1 MISDRG
7 KRMLPVWLPAVV
19 LCLAAA
25 VVFVWQTSE
34 SGGRRAQVRDRVVD
48 LEAELARLEGL
59 MRATGGDREWVA
71 ETEQQFTTLHDE
83 VFGTL
88 DGRLTNILRA
98 VGAATRD
105 AGLLPGSYSYAAKED
120 RDTGFVRFSIQFS
133 VEGEYGQIRQMLAD
147 LQSSPE
153 FLLVEGLSLSGDEDP
168 DIAGASNL
176 GAYRHLPRRGRPA
189 TAASAHRRK
198 HRHSGGRRWL
208 TPNPRTSA
216 PVSWCSSPC
225 W

>member
-1 MISDRG
+1 MTLDFRPWQ
-7 KRMLPVWLPAVV
+7 RMLPVWVPAVV

-25 VVFVWQTSE
+25 VLFVWQTSE
-34 SGGRRAQVRDRVVD
+34 SGGRRAQVRDRVLD

-105 AGLLPGSYSYAAKED
+105 ASLLPGSYSYTAKQD
-120 RDTGFVRFSIQFS
+120 GDTGFIRFSIQYS
-133 VEGEYGQIRQMLAD
+133 VEGQYGQIRQMLAD

-168 DIAGASNL
+168 VSQELQISVRIATFLVEADPQQL
-176 GAYRHLPRRGRPA
+176 RRL
-189 TAASAHRRK
+189 T
-198 HRHSGGRRWL
+198 GGN
-208 TPNPRTSA
+208 TVIA
-216 PVSWCSSPC
+216 EAGDG
-225 W
+225 